1 MSALE
6 HYQPYYQITDAVI
19 ENRSSH
25 IRHTH
30 EHHDI
35 RWKPNA
41 GEKPP
46 AASHLNLLLNKKI
59 LLQYLYWCSLIP
71 VRELQ
76 PPLLLY

>member
-6 HYQPYYQITDAVI
+6 HYQPYYQVTDGII

-41 GEKPP
+41 GEN
-46 AASHLNLLLNKKI
+46 H
-59 LLQYLYWCSLIP
+59 LLQVVSIFFLIRKSFYNILYWGSLIP
-71 VRELQ
+71 VWELQ
-76 PPLLLY
+76 PPFLLY